1 MRKKDVRFTCFAFL
15 FLQKMTELMFIY
27 KNNATDL
34 LYFTVI
40 IFVVAFK
47 IPYFT
52 SSSFLLFCVF
62 NVIRVAH
69 NLVASDIFI
78 FLFSFIK
85 HE

>member
-1 MRKKDVRFTCFAFL
+1 
-15 FLQKMTELMFIY
+15 MTELMFIY

-34 LYFTVI
+34 LYYTVR

-47 IPYFT
+47 IPYLLLCFFT
-52 SSSFLLFCVF
+52 FCVF
-62 NVIRVAH
+62 NVIGVPH

-78 FLFSFIK
+78 IIFSFIK